1 MIARI
6 WKARASAG
14 ARAGYA
20 AYLKSTVV
28 PELAG
33 IRGYQGATL
42 LQRDRNGAVDVT
54 VITWWESLDAV
65 RAFAGEAIE
74 NAVVH
79 DSAATDA
86 DRLRSRRGTSSG
98 GLRPVTIEPRR

>member
-6 WKARASAG
+6 WKARATPE
-14 ARAGYA
+14 RVQEYA

-42 LQRDRNGAVDVT
+42 LQRDRNGTVDVT
-54 VITWWESLDAV
+54 ARSLTRPAWI
-65 RAFAGEAIE
+65 AG
-74 NAVVH
+74 
-79 DSAATDA
+79 
-86 DRLRSRRGTSSG
+86 R
-98 GLRPVTIEPRR
+98 TIANEDQ

>member
-6 WKARASAG
+6 WKARATPE
-14 ARAGYA
+14 RVLEYA

-42 LQRDRNGAVDVT
+42 LQRDRNGTVDVT

-79 DSAATDA
+79 DSAARMLIDF
-86 DRLRSRRGTSSG
+86 DRG
-98 GLRPVTIEPRR
+98 VEHHQVVVDQ

>member
-6 WKARASAG
+6 WKARATPE
-14 ARAGYA
+14 RVEEYA

-28 PELAG
+28 PELAT
-33 IRGYQGATL
+33 IHGYQSATL
-42 LQRDRNGAVDVT
+42 LQREQNGAVEVT
-54 VITWWESLDAV
+54 VITWWDSLDAI

-79 DSAATDA
+79 DSAARMLVDF
-86 DRLRSRRGTSSG
+86 DRG
-98 GLRPVTIEPRR
+98 VEHHQVVFDE

>member
-1 MIARI
+1 MQE
-6 WKARASAG
+6 
-14 ARAGYA
+14 YA
-20 AYLKSTVV
+20 TYLESTVV

-33 IRGYQGATL
+33 IHGYQGATL
-42 LQRDRNGAVDVT
+42 LQRDRNGTVDVT

-79 DSAATDA
+79 DSAARMLIDF
-86 DRLRSRRGTSSG
+86 DRG
-98 GLRPVTIEPRR
+98 VEHHQVVFDQ

>member
-6 WKARASAG
+6 WSARATQE
-14 ARAGYA
+14 RVHEYA

-28 PELAG
+28 PELAS
-33 IRGYQGATL
+33 IHGYQGATL
-42 LQRDRNGAVDVT
+42 LQREQNGAVEVT
-54 VITWWESLDAV
+54 VITWWDSLDAI

-79 DSAATDA
+79 DSAARMLVDFDRGVEHHQVVFDA
-86 DRLRSRRGTSSG
+86 
-98 GLRPVTIEPRR
+98 

>member
-6 WKARASAG
+6 WRARATPE
-14 ARAGYA
+14 RVHEYA

-28 PELAG
+28 PELAS
-33 IRGYQGATL
+33 IHGYQGATL
-42 LQRDRNGAVDVT
+42 LQREQNGAVEVT
-54 VITWWESLDAV
+54 VITWWDSLDAI

-79 DSAATDA
+79 DSAARMLVDFDRGVEHHQVVFDA
-86 DRLRSRRGTSSG
+86 
-98 GLRPVTIEPRR
+98 

>member
-6 WKARASAG
+6 WKARATPE
-14 ARAGYA
+14 RVQEYA
-20 AYLKSTVV
+20 AYLQSTVV

-33 IRGYQGATL
+33 IRGYQGVTL
-42 LQRDRNGAVDVT
+42 LRRDRNGAVEVT
-54 VITWWESLDAV
+54 VITWWDSLEAI

-79 DSAATDA
+79 DSAARMLVDF
-86 DRLRSRRGTSSG
+86 DRG
-98 GLRPVTIEPRR
+98 VEHHQVVFDQ

>member
-6 WKARASAG
+6 WKARATPE
-14 ARAGYA
+14 RVQEYA

-65 RAFAGEAIE
+65 RAFAGEPGPHDDMTLILLKVEPMAAAAAAPARAAI
-74 NAVVH
+74 
-79 DSAATDA
+79 AAI
-86 DRLRSRRGTSSG
+86 G
-98 GLRPVTIEPRR
+98 